1 MITKEQAQ
9 KLYDAIIA
17 VAGAHADHATA
28 DDYYDR
34 DYAGSRKR
42 EAETNLWDVLQ
53 GMTSQSGLGR
63 Q

>member
-9 KLYDAIIA
+9 SLYDAILA
-17 VAGAHADHATA
+17 VAEAHADYATA
-28 DDYYDR
+28 

-53 GMTSQSGLGR
+53 RMTS
-63 Q
+63 